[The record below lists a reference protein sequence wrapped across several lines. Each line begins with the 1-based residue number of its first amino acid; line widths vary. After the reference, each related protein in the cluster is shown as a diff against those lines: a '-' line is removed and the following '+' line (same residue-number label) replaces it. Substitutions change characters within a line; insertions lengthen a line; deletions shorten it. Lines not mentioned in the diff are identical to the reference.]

1 MVTVAMAT
9 AIITSMEAAVEMAQ
23 AMEMAVLEVA
33 VSEVVAAAAKVIM
46 VLAVPSFGAATAA
59 EETVVD

>member
-1 MVTVAMAT
+1 
-9 AIITSMEAAVEMAQ
+9 
-23 AMEMAVLEVA
+23 MAVLEVA